1 MSRTLLLVLA
11 AGVLALVASQSIFF
25 VPEYGQVIL
34 VQVGKIKG
42 KPITKPG
49 LYFKIPLVQ
58 EIIHLEKRWLEWD
71 GDRNQIPTKDKKYI
85 WMDAFARWRIKDPV
99 NFYNS
104 VRDEAGAQSRLDD
117 IIDGEIR
124 NVVASQNLIDIV
136 RTSSRRFELSDEE
149 QDEAHDDEAQFTAK
163 VGREKLAQAV
173 QMKAAQVMPAY
184 GIELADVQFKRVT
197 YVESV
202 QEKVFERMISERKRI
217 AQRFRSEGQG
227 KAAEIEGTIER
238 ELRTIDSEAYR
249 KAEEVRGQADGEA
262 ARIYAEAY
270 NQDPELYEFLKT
282 LEAYRTVI
290 DKNTSLVLSTDSD
303 LLRLLQSR
311 GR

>member
-1 MSRTLLLVLA
+1 MRSPLAIVIVAFAAALVLT
-11 AGVLALVASQSIFF
+11 QSIFF

-34 VQVGKIKG
+34 VEVGKIKG

-49 LYFKIPLVQ
+49 LYFKIPVVQ
-58 EIIHLEKRWLEWD
+58 EVIHLEKRWLEWD

-124 NVVASQNLIDIV
+124 NVVASHDLIDIV
-136 RTSSRRFELSDEE
+136 RTSSRQFELSEEE
-149 QDEAHDDEAQFTAK
+149 QDEAHDDEAQFTAE

-173 QMKAAQVMPAY
+173 QAKAAQVMPAY

-227 KAAEIEGTIER
+227 KAAEIEGTIDK

-270 NQDPELYEFLKT
+270 NADPELYEFLKT
-282 LEAYRTVI
+282 LETYRTVI
-290 DKNTSLVLSTDSD
+290 DENTSLVLSTDSD